1 MSKPI
6 LRMLGALL
14 GACVAIPAPA
24 TQEAC
29 EDVYPFQ
36 LRREALEAAH
46 HAYCASPSSGTL
58 EEGVTALQN
67 LLNVMERGNA
77 LDACYFSQ
85 SVWDAY
91 VDDATI
97 EQEIKLKSLRVG
109 DVSPLMRQQLLTDV
123 APDDEKSLR
132 SLDTYLQLSQN
143 RAFLFAGQNLAQMK
157 LHADI
162 KRMRGLHVTRYERMA
177 WQALD
182 KEMEAR
188 TDDIF
193 FSNFRL
199 LTPSLKELLLE
210 TKGDSKHPEWVALTK
225 KTGAER
231 VNSRAW
237 KRLYYLGNERLA
249 GRVESLL
256 QSHALVMDHLST
268 LETVN
273 MALQAF
279 NKYEDYCVSYEAV
292 SSFVWSVEKV
302 LLKESLNEGEE
313 DARQQ
318 TRFHPTRPGIWPHQ
332 GGPMGEWRREMIM
345 ESLRALMVHRFALT
359 KLFYLLDVKP
369 SALAAEVSDG
379 SLS

>member
-1 MSKPI
+1 MNKPI

-14 GACVAIPAPA
+14 GVCVAIPAPA
-24 TQEAC
+24 TQGPC
-29 EDVYPFQ
+29 EEVYPFQ

-46 HAYCASPSSGTL
+46 HGFSINPSPATL
-58 EEGVTALQN
+58 EEGITALQS
-67 LLNVMERGNA
+67 LLNVMEQGNA
-77 LDACYFSQ
+77 LDACYFPQ

-91 VDDATI
+91 VGDATI

-109 DVSPLMRQQLLTDV
+109 DVSLLMRQQLASDV
-123 APDDEKSLR
+123 AQNDEGTLR
-132 SLDTYLQLSQN
+132 ALDNYLQLSQD
-143 RAFLFAGQNLAQMK
+143 RAFLFAGQNLAQAK

-162 KRMRGLHVTRYERMA
+162 VRMKGLHLARYKRMA

-188 TDDIF
+188 TSDVF
-193 FSNFRL
+193 FSNFRM

-210 TKGDSKHPEWVALTK
+210 TKGDDKHPDWVALTK
-225 KTGAER
+225 KTGTER
-231 VNSRAW
+231 INSRAW
-237 KRLYYLGNERLA
+237 KRLYYLGSERLA
-249 GRVESLL
+249 GRVDSLL

-268 LETVN
+268 LDTVN

-279 NKYEDYCVSYEAV
+279 NKYEDYCVSYAAV
-292 SSFVWSVEKV
+292 SSFVWSVEKE

-318 TRFHPTRPGIWPHQ
+318 IRFHPTRPGIWPHQ
-332 GGPMGEWRREMIM
+332 GAPMGEWRREMIM
-345 ESLRALMVHRFALT
+345 ETLRALMVHRFALT

-369 SALAAEVSDG
+369 SALAAEVSVG